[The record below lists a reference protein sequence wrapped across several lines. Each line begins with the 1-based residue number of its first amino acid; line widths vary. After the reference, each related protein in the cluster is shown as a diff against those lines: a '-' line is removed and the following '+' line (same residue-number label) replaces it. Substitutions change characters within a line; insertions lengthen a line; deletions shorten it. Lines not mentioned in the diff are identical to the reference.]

1 MSEYPKLSTHRFE
14 MVLDGMNAIRIAECE
29 EWVKNFDDPNTG
41 FMCCSHPNIEKINN
55 NIKYTGHSGCSYVCT
70 MRNCQYFL
78 SHMDE
83 WKLELNSQTNQPPA
97 VPATN

>member
-1 MSEYPKLSTHRFE
+1 MSEYPKLSTHNFE
-14 MVLDGMNAIRIAECE
+14 MILDVMNAIRIAECE

-41 FMCCSHPNIEKINN
+41 FMFCSHPNMEKINN
-55 NIKYTGHSGCSYVCT
+55 NIKTSHSGASYACT

-83 WKLELNSQTNQPPA
+83 WELESKCHTNQPSE
-97 VPATN
+97 VPETN